1 VRQFV
6 GAIVAVP
13 GGIGQSVDNGFA
25 VWRITRDD
33 WLNAWRAKMSRFR
46 IGCGQI
52 TWMNSGKSEDEI
64 LEEIAAAGYEGAPA
78 SAASLG
84 DVDRVQEQFAEHG
97 LAPAPGYVGAEF
109 WIASK
114 ANEIVEQLDRQ
125 AEIANALGLTALY
138 VAPNL
143 TKKRRELAG
152 HVSASDALSDA
163 EYDTFADTLNRAGA
177 AALRSGVSLCVH
189 NHVGSYIETRAEMDE
204 LFSRVDRA
212 KVFLGPDTGHL
223 AWAGDEV
230 PPFIQSHASDIR
242 TIHLKDI
249 DPDVRAQGVANSW
262 NYADASDHGI
272 FTELGQGLVNIPA
285 VLDVLNSSGFDGWV
299 IVETDVTQLPSAAE
313 SAKVSREYLRT
324 LGY

>member
-1 VRQFV
+1 
-6 GAIVAVP
+6 
-13 GGIGQSVDNGFA
+13 
-25 VWRITRDD
+25 
-33 WLNAWRAKMSRFR
+33 MSRFR

-52 TWMNSGKSEDEI
+52 TWMNSGISEDDI
-64 LEEIAAAGYEGAPA
+64 LEDIVAAGYEGAPA

-84 DVDRVQEQFAEHG
+84 DVDRVLERFADHG

-109 WIASK
+109 WSASK
-114 ANEIVEQLDRQ
+114 ANEIVEHLDRQ
-125 AEIANALGLTALY
+125 AEIAKVFGLSALY

-143 TKKRRELAG
+143 MEKRRELAG
-152 HVSASDALSDA
+152 HVSASDALSDV

-177 AALRSGVSLCVH
+177 ATLRSGVSLCVH
-189 NHVGSYIETRAEMDE
+189 NHVGSYIETRAEIDE

-230 PPFIQSHASDIR
+230 TPFIQSYVNDIR

-249 DPDVRAQGVANSW
+249 DADVRTQGVANSW
-262 NYADASDHGI
+262 SYADASNHGI
-272 FTELGQGLVNIPA
+272 FTELGQGLVDFPA
-285 VLDVLNSSGFDGWV
+285 VLDVLSGSGFDGWV